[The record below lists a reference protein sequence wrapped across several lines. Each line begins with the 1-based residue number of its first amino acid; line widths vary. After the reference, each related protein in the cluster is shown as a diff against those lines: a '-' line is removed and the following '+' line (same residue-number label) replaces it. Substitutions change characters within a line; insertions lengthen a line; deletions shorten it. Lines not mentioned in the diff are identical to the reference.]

1 MKRVSIKT
9 ASRLVIGYMVLAF
22 GWWAYSIWNKNDQL
36 TIVRKE
42 VLALRYN
49 PSQSLPL
56 EETPAYQKVEKDWHK
71 GHRMVIAEG
80 FFFMG
85 CLFFGLWL
93 INRSANREVQ
103 LARQRRN
110 FLLSI
115 THELKSPIA
124 SVRLVL
130 DTIAKRDLTKPQLDK
145 LCAGGLKDAARLQNL
160 VEDLLLAARLEDKWQ
175 PLPEPIVLHTIATEC
190 AEALKIR
197 FPDSNIQILIP
208 ASLPIM
214 QFDKA
219 GLTAVLKNLM
229 ENAVKYAPT
238 GSNITVE
245 ATKQAQQLRLEIKDE
260 GPGIP
265 VAERTAVFEK
275 FYRIGNEETRQTTGT
290 GLGLFIVKQVVAA
303 HNGTIE
309 ISDNRP
315 NGTIFTI
322 LI

>member
-1 MKRVSIKT
+1 MVSIKT
-9 ASRLVIGYMVLAF
+9 ASSVVIGYMILAF

-36 TIVRKE
+36 TEIRKE
-42 VLALRYN
+42 VLALKYDPKAEIPMN
-49 PSQSLPL
+49 QSATYL
-56 EETPAYQKVEKDWHK
+56 KIEKDWHK

-80 FFFMG
+80 LFFMG
-85 CLFFGLWL
+85 CLIFGLWL

-124 SVRLVL
+124 SMRLIL
-130 DTIAKRDLTKPQLDK
+130 DTIAKRDLTKLQSDK
-145 LCAGGLKDAARLQNL
+145 LCASGLKDAARLQNL

-175 PLPEPIVLHTIATEC
+175 PLPEPIALNKMATEC
-190 AEALKIR
+190 ADALKTR
-197 FPDSNIQILIP
+197 FPDSNINILIP
-208 ASLPIM
+208 TTLPIL

-219 GLTAVLKNLM
+219 GLTAVLKNLI
-229 ENAVKYAPT
+229 ENAVKYAPP
-238 GSNITVE
+238 GSPITVD
-245 ATKQAQQLRLEIKDE
+245 AAKQSNKLLIQVKDE

-265 VAERTAVFEK
+265 PSERVAVFEK

-290 GLGLFIVKQVVAA
+290 GLGLYIVKQVVEA
-303 HNGTIE
+303 HRGTIE
-309 ISDNRP
+309 ISDNQP
-315 NGTIFTI
+315 QGTIFSI